1 MKKITIKIEGMHCEA
16 CKKLIEMELKE
27 KVEKVSVDLKSNKA
41 AVNFDENKISEKE
54 IAKIINQLGYKAG

>member
-41 AVNFDENKISEKE
+41 AVNFDENKIYEKE
-54 IAKIINQLGYKAG
+54 IDKTINQLRYKAG